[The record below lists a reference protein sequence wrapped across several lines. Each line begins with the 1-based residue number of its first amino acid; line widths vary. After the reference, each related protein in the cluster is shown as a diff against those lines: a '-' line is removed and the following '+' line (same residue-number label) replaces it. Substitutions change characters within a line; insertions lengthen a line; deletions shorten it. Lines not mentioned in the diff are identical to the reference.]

1 MKKLY
6 RKLRK
11 IDSQI
16 QQVKDAIEMA
26 PSLPYYKL
34 FGGDEEKEKDLQE
47 FNSQLK
53 DLYNQKS
60 AILDRME
67 QKIHCLKADV
77 AEEERK
83 CILEKN
89 KELSHAD

>member
-16 QQVKDAIEMA
+16 EQVKDAIEMA
-26 PSLPYYKL
+26 PSLPYYRM

-47 FNSQLK
+47 FHQHHK
-53 DLYNQKS
+53 DLLNQKS
-60 AILDRME
+60 ALLDRMT
-67 QKIHCLKADV
+67 QKINCMKADV

-89 KELSHAD
+89 KELNHVA